1 MAIRDIEV
9 QGDCASAFDAVRGVF
24 AQNFTDYD
32 ELGAAVAV
40 YRDGEPV
47 VDLWAGHADEQRTRL
62 WRADTIV
69 YVSSTT
75 KGMTSL
81 CAHVLADRG
90 LLDFDAPVAE
100 YWPEFAQA
108 GKECIAVRDLLSHQS
123 GLAAIREQ
131 LPMKAVYDWGLMTS
145 VLAAEA
151 PWWEPGTQHGY
162 HGMTMGWLVGE
173 VVRRISGK
181 SLGTFF
187 REEVAEPLGI
197 DFLIGFGPEH
207 DERVADLAWSTPA
220 SSQQTWFTPL
230 LADPNSL
237 SCKAL
242 SNPLQGPLDTR
253 EFRVAEI
260 PAVNGHGNARA
271 LARLY
276 AALSLGGEL
285 EGIRILRPATIEAAI
300 AEQVKGLDTVL
311 RFETRY
317 GLGFWLAT
325 EMINFGSNE
334 NTFGHPGMGGSG
346 GFADYDAKIG
356 FGYTVNRLISG
367 PTIED
372 PRRSRLVDA
381 VYASL

>member
-1 MAIRDIEV
+1 MAIRDIKV
-9 QGDCASAFDAVRGVF
+9 QGDCASAFDAVREVF

-40 YRDGEPV
+40 YCDGEPV
-47 VDLWAGHADEQRTRL
+47 VDLWAGHADEQRKRL

-108 GKECIAVRDLLSHQS
+108 EKECIAVRDLLSHQS
-123 GLAAIREQ
+123 GLAAIREP

-220 SSQQTWFTPL
+220 SLQQTWFTPL

-253 EFRVAEI
+253 EFRAAEI

-300 AEQVKGLDTVL
+300 AEQVNGLDTVL

-346 GFADYDAKIG
+346 GFADCDAKIG